1 WVARETAGLASRM
14 RQQRLIHVVSQD
26 SGAGGRLGACRGQ
39 VARHLGKQPPAQ
51 IVRLEQMAEAAHRGF
66 VGDRLAPEID
76 PDEIAHCPPIV
87 ERFLDRRV
95 RQVEPLL
102 QKVYSQ
108 HPLDPDWRTAV
119 ARLRVERLPQPTPRR
134 PTPPPPA
141 AQHPRPPRS
150 LAHPPKPRGPRPPP
164 PPPPPPPPQPP
175 PPALYHNHCSRLLQ
189 RFPSRPLPEALF
201 LL

>member
-1 WVARETAGLASRM
+1 HPEVPLVSFLGLVHLGIAGLVGILGRE
-14 RQQRLIHVVSQD
+14 RRID
-26 SGAGGRLGACRGQ
+26 DGRIDNRAGGHLQALRRQ
-39 VARHLGKQPPAQ
+39 VSLHLVEQPPAQ

-76 PDEIAHCPPIV
+76 PDEIAHYPRIV

-119 ARLRVERLPQPTPRR
+119 ARLRIERLDQPTQRR
-134 PTPPPPA
+134 PRHDPLHLGQKRWPAASSWGSAQIPWSPASTASSPNPTRQSPPPP
-141 AQHPRPPRS
+141 
-150 LAHPPKPRGPRPPP
+150 
-164 PPPPPPPPQPP
+164 
-175 PPALYHNHCSRLLQ
+175 LYHNHRNPLLQ
-189 RFPSRPLPEALF
+189 R
-201 LL
+201 

>member
-76 PDEIAHCPPIV
+76 PDEIAHYPRIV

-119 ARLRVERLPQPTPRR
+119 ARLRIERLDQPTQRR
-134 PTPPPPA
+134 PRHYPLHLGQKRWPAASSWGSAQIPWSPASTASSPNPTRQSPPPP
-141 AQHPRPPRS
+141 
-150 LAHPPKPRGPRPPP
+150 
-164 PPPPPPPPQPP
+164 
-175 PPALYHNHCSRLLQ
+175 LYHNHRNPLLQ
-189 RFPSRPLPEALF
+189 R
-201 LL
+201 